1 MAADSPPS
9 PLLVLDWDG
18 TVVEEDIL
26 IIALERFGDQEVF
39 DRVDPLFERG
49 AASWV
54 EAMELEV
61 ATLRVSLEEANAWIA
76 RHVRIRPGF
85 HDLVDRFETTILS
98 GNFEELIRPVLT
110 AEGLD
115 LEIRANGVEP
125 HADGWRVRWNDDLPC
140 DPCRARGDACK
151 RNGLPELPFVYVGDS
166 TSDHCAALVA
176 DRVFARDGLAR
187 YLEQEGAPYEP
198 FDDFYDVIAALKGP
212 GTDKAR

>member
-1 MAADSPPS
+1 MATHSSPR
-9 PLLVLDWDG
+9 LVLDWDG

-26 IIALERFGDQEVF
+26 ILVLERFGDQDVF

-61 ATLRVSLEEANAWIA
+61 ATLRVSLEEANAWVA
-76 RHVRIRPGF
+76 EHVRIRPGF
-85 HDLVDRFETTILS
+85 HELVGRYETTILS
-98 GNFEELIRPVLT
+98 GNFEELIRPVLA

-125 HADGWRVRWNDDLPC
+125 HPDGWRVRWNEGLPC
-140 DPCRARGDACK
+140 DACRPRGDACK
-151 RNGLPELPFVYVGDS
+151 RNSLPEAPVVYVGDS

-187 YLEQEGAPYEP
+187 YLQREDVPFEP
-198 FDDFYDVIAALKGP
+198 FEDFRDVLAALEGQE
-212 GTDKAR
+212 R